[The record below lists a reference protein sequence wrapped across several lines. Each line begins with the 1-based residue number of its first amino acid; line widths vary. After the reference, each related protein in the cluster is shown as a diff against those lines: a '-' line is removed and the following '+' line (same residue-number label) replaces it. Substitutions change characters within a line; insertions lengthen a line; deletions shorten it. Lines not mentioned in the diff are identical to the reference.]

1 MNPLKATMMQAVQ
14 GMELQ
19 TKRMGITSENISNA
33 DTPGYHRKMLMVSP
47 QQTTGAQ
54 FMTARVQLDQSEG
67 VRNFDPEHPMAD
79 ADGYVTMSN
88 VSLVTELADMRE
100 ANRSYE
106 ANLNSFQQARSM
118 YRSLLDVLRR

>member
-1 MNPLKATMMQAVQ
+1 MNPLKASMMQAAL

-19 TKRMGITSENISNA
+19 SKRMGVTSENISNV
-33 DTPGYHRKMLMVSP
+33 DTPGYKRKMLMLEPGQSAA
-47 QQTTGAQ
+47 GD
-54 FMTARVQLDQSEG
+54 FMATRVQLDQTEG
-67 VRNFDPEHPMAD
+67 LREFDPEHPMAD

-88 VSLVTELADMRE
+88 VTLVTELADMRE

-118 YRSLLDVLRR
+118 YRSLLDILRR

>member
-1 MNPLKATMMQAVQ
+1 
-14 GMELQ
+14 
-19 TKRMGITSENISNA
+19 
-33 DTPGYHRKMLMVSP
+33 
-47 QQTTGAQ
+47 
-54 FMTARVQLDQSEG
+54 
-67 VRNFDPEHPMAD
+67 VRSFDPEHPMAD

-106 ANLNSFQQARSM
+106 ANLNSFQQARTM

>member
-19 TKRMGITSENISNA
+19 SKRMGITSENISNA

>member
-1 MNPLKATMMQAVQ
+1 MMQAVM

-19 TKRMGITSENISNA
+19 SKRMGITSENISNA
-33 DTPGYHRKMLMVSP
+33 DTPGYQRKMLTVTAPPSFGEQM
-47 QQTTGAQ
+47 
-54 FMTARVQLDQSEG
+54 MTARVQLDQSEG
-67 VRNFDPEHPMAD
+67 VRNFDPEHPLAD
-79 ADGYVTMSN
+79 GDGYVTMSN
-88 VSLVTELADMRE
+88 VSLVTEIADMRE